1 LRVVAL
7 PKSKVYHTVRIV
19 ITLKQQYGGDMIPS
33 VSYDRSEESMEAKAR
48 WFQSL
53 SITERLD
60 TFCFFTELIL
70 SQHPEMAEGKDVEPI
85 PGRIQVL
92 QRPEEKQQAGTAQ

>member
-1 LRVVAL
+1 
-7 PKSKVYHTVRIV
+7 
-19 ITLKQQYGGDMIPS
+19 MIPS
-33 VSYDRSEESMEAKAR
+33 VSYDRSEESLEAKAQ

-60 TFCFFTELIL
+60 TLCFFTELIL
-70 SQHPEMAEGKDVEPI
+70 SQHPEMAECKDVEPI

-92 QRPEEKQQAGTAQ
+92 QRPEEKQQTGNAQ